1 MRKKIKQCGFLA
13 AHLPLILSG
22 TAFAVINDPNTTLQ
36 RLAVNAI
43 FRLFALALSIAL
55 AIGPVF
61 IVIGGFMYMTAQ
73 GDQEKVAR
81 AHKTIFG
88 ALVGT
93 VVAFLAKALLNIVLG
108 LVEG

>member
-1 MRKKIKQCGFLA
+1 M
-13 AHLPLILSG
+13 
-22 TAFAVINDPNTTLQ
+22 
-36 RLAVNAI
+36 
-43 FRLFALALSIAL
+43 
-55 AIGPVF
+55 